1 LKLAVVILS
10 GAGDHPVEALGGK
23 TPLESAN
30 LATIA
35 SLADR
40 GRVAG
45 VRTLPAEVA
54 PSDEAAV
61 SSILEVDPA
70 VTPPRPGAYLAGVL
84 GIDLGPRDL
93 AFRCD
98 LVNLFE
104 GAVVDPTA
112 GRIGGEEAELL
123 FAALDE
129 TLGSGRGSGVGSGM
143 GSESVRFL
151 PGDRWRGVL
160 VIRGGQAEGVRTRP
174 PGSFLGERA
183 RDRGPVGPGADLIR
197 SLMDRAAEILPRH
210 DINAVRV
217 DLGENPANGIWIW
230 GGGRPESPPE
240 EPPAAWVTGSAVGVH
255 PSFLGFAA
263 EQGLRAVGIAP
274 SSRPSGNLEELGRSA
289 VAALAVSDTVV
300 VHLDGAMEHSLLGEV
315 DGKVRYLTGAD
326 EWVIKPLAEELLAQ
340 PDGRILVVA
349 SHVASVEKRRV
360 VRDIVPFLVAGGD
373 AARFGETPFTEAAAA
388 AADLV
393 IEDGTGLLG
402 FARRA

>member
-1 LKLAVVILS
+1 MKLAVVILS

-23 TPLESAN
+23 TPLESAE
-30 LATIA
+30 LGTIA

-70 VTPPRPGAYLAGVL
+70 ATPPRPGAYLAGFL

-129 TLGSGRGSGVGSGM
+129 ALGSGG

-197 SLMDRAAEILPRH
+197 GLMDRAAEILPRH

-240 EPPAAWVTGSAVGVH
+240 EPAIGSAVGVH

-274 SSRPSGNLEELGRSA
+274 AARPSGNLEELGRSA

-300 VHLDGAMEHSLLGEV
+300 VHLNGAMEHSLLGEV

-326 EWVIKPLAEELLAQ
+326 EWVVKPLAEELLAQ

>member
-1 LKLAVVILS
+1 VKFGVVILS
-10 GAGDHPVEALGGK
+10 GAADEPVGSLGGR
-23 TPLESAN
+23 TPLEVAD
-30 LATIA
+30 LAAIRGLGAT
-35 SLADR
+35 
-40 GRVAG
+40 GRVGG
-45 VRTLPAEVA
+45 VRTIPAEIV
-54 PSDEAAV
+54 PSGEAAV
-61 SSILEVDPA
+61 SSILGVDPGA
-70 VTPPRPGAYLAGVL
+70 HPPRPGAYLAGFL
-84 GIDLGPRDL
+84 GIDLGPQDL

-112 GRIGGEEAELL
+112 GRIAGEEAELL

-129 TLGSGRGSGVGSGM
+129 TLGGDT
-143 GSESVRFL
+143 VRIL

-160 VIRGGQAEGVRTRP
+160 VVRDGLAEGVRTRP
-174 PGSFLGERA
+174 PGSFLGEKTS
-183 RDRGPVGPGADLIR
+183 DRGPVGPGADLIR
-197 SLMDRAAEILPRH
+197 SLTDRAAEILPKH

-217 DLGENPANGIWIW
+217 DLGENPANGIWVW
-230 GGGRPESPPE
+230 GGGRPEGPPE
-240 EPPAAWVTGSAVGVH
+240 ESLAGSAVGVH

-274 SSRPSGNLEELGRSA
+274 AARPAGSLEDLGRSA
-289 VAALAVSDTVV
+289 VAAVDLSDYVV

-326 EWVIKPLAEELLAQ
+326 EWVVRPLAERLLAE

-349 SHVASVEKRRV
+349 SHVASVSRRRV
-360 VRDIVPFLVAGGD
+360 LRDVVPFLVAGAGT
-373 AARFGETPFTEAAAA
+373 AHFGESPFTEASAA